1 MKKNFI
7 FENVE
12 FFAPIIEWVRKN
24 TTSGEVFTHSGKFH
38 ADDVFASAFLR
49 IFGFEGKINRI
60 SEVPKEAYISNSLV
74 YDIGGGQF
82 DHHQENKE
90 CRCNGIPY
98 AAFGLIVEASGIYKK
113 FPEFEYF
120 VEPLDAADNGGE
132 KTDLSR
138 TIAEMNPSFYNESS
152 EASDE
157 AFEEAVCL
165 AETILLNKLRTFFD
179 QLIASK
185 MINELIEDNS
195 YVKTQDDDIIIISEE
210 GFIPLTYKS
219 CYGKNVAG
227 IICPSERDL
236 GYYNLVCCRTHK
248 ISDLLYEYRR
258 SINGIK
264 FIHDGLFMAVVDNY
278 GLVIKIAESN
288 VISWKDHWDYG
299 ENVSLNMLSDINID
313 EGGDEEEED
322 YSYLIRHP
330 NRKVS

>member
-1 MKKNFI
+1 MIKNFI
-7 FENVE
+7 FENVN
-12 FFAPIIEWVRKN
+12 FFEPIIEWVQKI

-38 ADDVFASAFLR
+38 ADEVFSSAFLR
-49 IFGFEGKINRI
+49 IFGFEGKINRV
-60 SEVPKEAYISNSLV
+60 SEVPDYAYTSNSLV

-98 AAFGLIVEASGIYKK
+98 AAFGLIAEASGIYKK

-120 VEPLDAADNGGE
+120 VEPLDNADNGGE

-157 AFEEAVCL
+157 AFEEAVYL
-165 AETILLNKLRTFFD
+165 AETILLNKLRNLFD
-179 QLIASK
+179 QIIASE
-185 MINELIEDNS
+185 MINNLIKDNN
-195 YVKTQDDDIIIISEE
+195 YVKTNDGDIVIISDC
-210 GFIPLTYKS
+210 FIPLTYKS
-219 CYGKNVAG
+219 CYGKNIAG

-258 SINGIK
+258 SIGGIK
-264 FIHDGLFMAVVDNY
+264 FIHDGLFIAVVDNY
-278 GLVIKIAESN
+278 DLAVKIAESN
-288 VISWKDHWDYG
+288 VISWEDHADYG
-299 ENVSLNMLSDINID
+299 ENVSLNMLSDTNID
-313 EGGDEEEED
+313 EEGEEEEED